1 MDIDLYA
8 MKSPVIR
15 EMYLMELKKLLDFLD
30 LQEAGILEEKAT
42 IFAGREGISGFKIYW
57 HNKIW
62 YIIDVIWLSTS
73 F

>member
-8 MKSPVIR
+8 MKSPIIR

-42 IFAGREGISGFKIYW
+42 NFAGREGTSGFIFKIY
-57 HNKIW
+57 
-62 YIIDVIWLSTS
+62 
-73 F
+73 